1 MNAET
6 LARFCAVR
14 ELDYVEQGISQGI
27 RGAWF
32 QTRKRERKFFTDAEV
47 IDFTEK
53 VRTGSDR
60 HAKVHGSFTS

>member
-14 ELDYVEQGISQGI
+14 ELDYVEQGIAQGV

-47 IDFTEK
+47 IDFTDK
-53 VRTGSDR
+53 VRTSSDR
-60 HAKVHGSFTS
+60 FTKVNGSYTS

>member
-27 RGAWF
+27 RGGWF

-47 IDFTEK
+47 IDFTDK
-53 VRTGSDR
+53 VRTSSDR
-60 HAKVHGSFTS
+60 FTKVNNSFTS

>member
-1 MNAET
+1 MNAEK
-6 LARFCAVR
+6 LARFCAGR
-14 ELDYVEQGISQGI
+14 ELDYVEQGITQGI

-32 QTRKRERKFFTDAEV
+32 QTRKRERRFFTDAEV

-60 HAKVHGSFTS
+60 HTQVKSSFTS